1 MALATM
7 QDLFIEQL
15 KDLYSAEK
23 QLVQALPKMAK
34 AATTPELVQAITDHL
49 GQTQNHV
56 SRLEQCFEHL
66 NASSRGKRCK
76 GMEGL
81 IEEGK
86 ETIEEEGEG
95 VVKDAGL
102 IAAAQRVEH
111 YEISGYGTAKTMA
124 SLLGLDDVADLLD
137 ETLGEEEEAD
147 KLLSQ
152 IAMDQVNPQALSVG
166 NGGRRALDP
175 RWMTAE
181 DLTPSPVSV
190 LAWHDLQT
198 SLEP

>member
-34 AATTPELVQAITDHL
+34 AATTPELAQAITDHL
-49 GQTQNHV
+49 SQTQNHV
-56 SRLEQCFEHL
+56 SRLEECFEHL
-66 NASSRGKRCK
+66 NASARGKRCK

-95 VVKDAGL
+95 IVKDAGL

-124 SLLGLDDVADLLD
+124 SLLGLDDLADLLE

-166 NGGRRALDP
+166 NGGRMEEEPEDEEESEPMDQPSRASKAP
-175 RWMTAE
+175 HRRR
-181 DLTPSPVSV
+181 
-190 LAWHDLQT
+190 
-198 SLEP
+198 

>member
-1 MALATM
+1 M

-34 AATTPELVQAITDHL
+34 AATTPELAQAITDHL
-49 GQTQNHV
+49 SQTQNHV
-56 SRLEQCFEHL
+56 TRLEQCFEHL
-66 NASSRGKRCK
+66 NASTRGKRCK

-86 ETIEEEGEG
+86 ETIEEDGEG

-111 YEISGYGTAKTMA
+111 YEISGYGTARTMA
-124 SLLGLDDVADLLD
+124 SLLGLDDVADLLT
-137 ETLGEEEEAD
+137 ETLGEEEDAD
-147 KLLSQ
+147 KLLTQ
-152 IAMDQVNPQALSVG
+152 IAMDQVNPQAMSLG
-166 NGGRRALDP
+166 NGGNMEEEDELEEEEESEEMERPSRSSKAPHRR
-175 RWMTAE
+175 R
-181 DLTPSPVSV
+181 
-190 LAWHDLQT
+190 
-198 SLEP
+198 

>member
-34 AATTPELVQAITDHL
+34 AATTPELVRAITDHL
-49 GQTQNHV
+49 DQTQNHV

-86 ETIEEEGEG
+86 ETIEEAGEA

-124 SLLGLDDVADLLD
+124 SLLGLDDVADLLE

-166 NGGRRALDP
+166 NGGRVKQ
-175 RWMTAE
+175 E
-181 DLTPSPVSV
+181 DESEDEDESEEMESRSRSSK
-190 LAWHDLQT
+190 ASQRRR
-198 SLEP
+198 

>member
-56 SRLEQCFEHL
+56 SRLEQCFDHL

-152 IAMDQVNPQALSVG
+152 IAMDQVNPQAMSVG
-166 NGGRRALDP
+166 NGGR
-175 RWMTAE
+175 MEQE
-181 DLTPSPVSV
+181 DESEDEDESEKMEKPSRPSK
-190 LAWHDLQT
+190 ATHRRR
-198 SLEP
+198 

>member
-1 MALATM
+1 M

-49 GQTQNHV
+49 DQTQNHV

-86 ETIEEEGEG
+86 ETIEEEGEA

-124 SLLGLDDVADLLD
+124 SLLGLDDVADLLE

-166 NGGRRALDP
+166 NGEGMKQEEDEDEGEETEQPSRPSRASRR
-175 RWMTAE
+175 RR
-181 DLTPSPVSV
+181 
-190 LAWHDLQT
+190 
-198 SLEP
+198 

>member
-34 AATTPELVQAITDHL
+34 AATTPELAQAITDHL
-49 GQTQNHV
+49 SQTQNHV

-66 NASSRGKRCK
+66 NASTRGKRCK

-86 ETIEEEGEG
+86 ETIEEDGEG

-111 YEISGYGTAKTMA
+111 YEISGYGTARTMA
-124 SLLGLDDVADLLD
+124 NLLGLDDVADLLE

-152 IAMDQVNPQALSVG
+152 IAMDQVNPQAIALG
-166 NGGRRALDP
+166 NGEMEGDMESEDGEEQEEMEPPSRRGKSSS
-175 RWMTAE
+175 RRR
-181 DLTPSPVSV
+181 
-190 LAWHDLQT
+190 
-198 SLEP
+198 

>member
-49 GQTQNHV
+49 DQTQNHV

-86 ETIEEEGEG
+86 ETIEEEGEA

-124 SLLGLDDVADLLD
+124 SLLGLDDVADLLE

-166 NGGRRALDP
+166 NGGR
-175 RWMTAE
+175 MEEEAE
-181 DLTPSPVSV
+181 DEEGNEEMDRPSRASK
-190 LAWHDLQT
+190 T
-198 SLEP
+198 SRRRR

>member
-23 QLVQALPKMAK
+23 QLVQALPKMPK

-49 GQTQNHV
+49 DQTQNHV

-86 ETIEEEGEG
+86 ETIEEEGEA

-124 SLLGLDDVADLLD
+124 SLLGLDDVADLLE

-166 NGGRRALDP
+166 NGEGMKQEEDEDEGEETEQPSRPSRASRR
-175 RWMTAE
+175 RR
-181 DLTPSPVSV
+181 
-190 LAWHDLQT
+190 
-198 SLEP
+198 

>member
-49 GQTQNHV
+49 DQTQNHV

-86 ETIEEEGEG
+86 ETIEEEGEA

-124 SLLGLDDVADLLD
+124 SLLGLDDVADLLE

-166 NGGRRALDP
+166 NGEGMKQEEDEDEGEETEQPSRPSRASRR
-175 RWMTAE
+175 RR
-181 DLTPSPVSV
+181 
-190 LAWHDLQT
+190 
-198 SLEP
+198 

>member
-34 AATTPELVQAITDHL
+34 AATTPELAQAITEHL
-49 GQTQNHV
+49 SQTQNHV
-56 SRLEQCFEHL
+56 SRLEECFEHL
-66 NASSRGKRCK
+66 NASARGKRCK

-95 VVKDAGL
+95 FVKDAGL

-152 IAMDQVNPQALSVG
+152 IAMDQVNPQAMSVG
-166 NGGRRALDP
+166 NGGSKEEESEAEEESEEMKQPSRAPKASHRR
-175 RWMTAE
+175 R
-181 DLTPSPVSV
+181 
-190 LAWHDLQT
+190 
-198 SLEP
+198 

>member
-86 ETIEEEGEG
+86 ETIEEEGEA

-124 SLLGLDDVADLLD
+124 SLLGLDDVADLLE

-166 NGGRRALDP
+166 NGEGMKQEEDEDEGEETEQPSRPSRASRR
-175 RWMTAE
+175 RR
-181 DLTPSPVSV
+181 
-190 LAWHDLQT
+190 
-198 SLEP
+198 

>member
-166 NGGRRALDP
+166 NGGGMEQEDEDESEEREQPSRSSKASHRR
-175 RWMTAE
+175 R
-181 DLTPSPVSV
+181 
-190 LAWHDLQT
+190 
-198 SLEP
+198 

>member
-34 AATTPELVQAITDHL
+34 AATTPDLVQAITDHL

-66 NASSRGKRCK
+66 NASARGKRCK

-147 KLLSQ
+147 KLLSA
-152 IAMDQVNPQALSVG
+152 IAMDQVNPQALSLG
-166 NGGRRALDP
+166 NGGGMEQEDEDESEEMEQPARSSKASHRR
-175 RWMTAE
+175 R
-181 DLTPSPVSV
+181 
-190 LAWHDLQT
+190 
-198 SLEP
+198 

>member
-1 MALATM
+1 
-7 QDLFIEQL
+7 
-15 KDLYSAEK
+15 
-23 QLVQALPKMAK
+23 MAK

-56 SRLEQCFEHL
+56 SRLEECFEHL

-81 IEEGK
+81 IEEGRK
-86 ETIEEEGEG
+86 RSRRKARG

-166 NGGRRALDP
+166 NGEGWSRRTNLKTRTRARKWKTFSALQ
-175 RWMTAE
+175 
-181 DLTPSPVSV
+181 S
-190 LAWHDLQT
+190 LA
-198 SLEP
+198 

>member
-124 SLLGLDDVADLLD
+124 SLLGLDDVADLLE

-166 NGGRRALDP
+166 NGGRR
-175 RWMTAE
+175 R
-181 DLTPSPVSV
+181 
-190 LAWHDLQT
+190 
-198 SLEP
+198 

>member
-34 AATTPELVQAITDHL
+34 AATTPELAQAITDHL
-49 GQTQNHV
+49 SQTENHV
-56 SRLEQCFEHL
+56 SRLEECFEHL
-66 NASSRGKRCK
+66 NASARGKRCK

-86 ETIEEEGEG
+86 ETIDEDGEG

-111 YEISGYGTAKTMA
+111 YEISGYGTARTMA
-124 SLLGLDDVADLLD
+124 SLLGLDDVADLLT

-152 IAMDQVNPQALSVG
+152 IAMDQVNPQAMALG
-166 NGGRRALDP
+166 NGG
-175 RWMTAE
+175 TAE
-181 DLTPSPVSV
+181 EESEGEDEGEEMPQPTR
-190 LAWHDLQT
+190 T
-198 SLEP
+198 SKASQRRR

>member
-34 AATTPELVQAITDHL
+34 AATTPELAQAITDHL
-49 GQTQNHV
+49 SQTENHV
-56 SRLEQCFEHL
+56 SRLEECFEHL
-66 NASSRGKRCK
+66 NASARGKRCK

-86 ETIEEEGEG
+86 ETIDEEGEG

-111 YEISGYGTAKTMA
+111 YEISGYGTARTMA
-124 SLLGLDDVADLLD
+124 SLLGLDDVADLLT
-137 ETLGEEEEAD
+137 ETLGEEEAAD

-152 IAMDQVNPQALSVG
+152 IAMDQVNPQAMALG
-166 NGGRRALDP
+166 NGG
-175 RWMTAE
+175 TAE
-181 DLTPSPVSV
+181 EESEGEDEGEEMPQPTR
-190 LAWHDLQT
+190 T
-198 SLEP
+198 SKASHRRR

>member
-49 GQTQNHV
+49 DQTQNHV

-86 ETIEEEGEG
+86 ETIEEEGEA

-102 IAAAQRVEH
+102 IAAAQRGEH

-124 SLLGLDDVADLLD
+124 SLLGLDDVADLLE

-166 NGGRRALDP
+166 NGGR
-175 RWMTAE
+175 MEEEAE
-181 DLTPSPVSV
+181 DEEGNEEMDRPSRASK
-190 LAWHDLQT
+190 T
-198 SLEP
+198 SRRRR

>member
-23 QLVQALPKMAK
+23 QLVQALPRMAK

-49 GQTQNHV
+49 DQTQNHV

-66 NASSRGKRCK
+66 NTSSRGKRCK

-86 ETIEEEGEG
+86 ETMEEEGEA

-124 SLLGLDDVADLLD
+124 SLLGLDDVADLLE

-166 NGGRRALDP
+166 NGEGMKQEEDEDEGEETEQPSRSSRASRR
-175 RWMTAE
+175 RR
-181 DLTPSPVSV
+181 
-190 LAWHDLQT
+190 
-198 SLEP
+198 

>member
-1 MALATM
+1 MELKSLDDVLEA
-7 QDLFIEQL
+7 EL

-49 GQTQNHV
+49 DQTQNHV

-86 ETIEEEGEG
+86 ETIEEEGEA

-124 SLLGLDDVADLLD
+124 SLLGLDDVADLLE

-166 NGGRRALDP
+166 NGEGMKQEEDEDEGEETEQPSRPSRASRR
-175 RWMTAE
+175 RR
-181 DLTPSPVSV
+181 
-190 LAWHDLQT
+190 
-198 SLEP
+198 

>member
-86 ETIEEEGEG
+86 ETIEEEGEA

-166 NGGRRALDP
+166 NGEKRR
-175 RWMTAE
+175 
-181 DLTPSPVSV
+181 
-190 LAWHDLQT
+190 
-198 SLEP
+198 

>member
-34 AATTPELVQAITDHL
+34 AATTPELIQAITDHL
-49 GQTQNHV
+49 DQTQNHV

-86 ETIEEEGEG
+86 ETIEEEGEA

-124 SLLGLDDVADLLD
+124 SLLGLDDVADLLE

-166 NGGRRALDP
+166 NGGR
-175 RWMTAE
+175 MEEEAE
-181 DLTPSPVSV
+181 DEEGNEEMDRPSRASK
-190 LAWHDLQT
+190 T
-198 SLEP
+198 SRRRR

>member
-66 NASSRGKRCK
+66 NASARGKRCK

-86 ETIEEEGEG
+86 ETIEEEGEA

-111 YEISGYGTAKTMA
+111 YEISGYSTAKTMA
-124 SLLGLDDVADLLD
+124 SLLGLDDVADLLE

-166 NGGRRALDP
+166 NGGR
-175 RWMTAE
+175 MEQE
-181 DLTPSPVSV
+181 DESEDEDESEEKEKSSRPSKAS
-190 LAWHDLQT
+190 HRRR
-198 SLEP
+198 

>member
-34 AATTPELVQAITDHL
+34 AATTPELAQAITEHL
-49 GQTQNHV
+49 SQTQNHV

-66 NASSRGKRCK
+66 NASTRGKRCK

-86 ETIEEEGEG
+86 EMIEEDGEG

-111 YEISGYGTAKTMA
+111 YEISGYGTARTMA
-124 SLLGLDDVADLLD
+124 SLLGLDDVADLLE
-137 ETLGEEEEAD
+137 ETLGEEEAAD
-147 KLLSQ
+147 KLLTQ

-166 NGGRRALDP
+166 NGGR
-175 RWMTAE
+175 MEQE
-181 DLTPSPVSV
+181 DEPEDEDESKEMEQPSRSPKAS
-190 LAWHDLQT
+190 HRRQ
-198 SLEP
+198 

>member
-34 AATTPELVQAITDHL
+34 AATTPELAQAITDHL
-49 GQTQNHV
+49 SQTQNHV
-56 SRLEQCFEHL
+56 TRLEQCFEHL
-66 NASSRGKRCK
+66 NASTRGKRCK

-86 ETIEEEGEG
+86 ETIEEDGEG

-111 YEISGYGTAKTMA
+111 YEISGYGTARTMA
-124 SLLGLDDVADLLD
+124 SLLGLDDVADLLT
-137 ETLGEEEEAD
+137 ETLGEEEDAD
-147 KLLSQ
+147 KLLTQ
-152 IAMDQVNPQALSVG
+152 IAMDQVNPQAMSLG
-166 NGGRRALDP
+166 NGGNMEEEDELEEEEESEEMERPSRSSKAPHRR
-175 RWMTAE
+175 R
-181 DLTPSPVSV
+181 
-190 LAWHDLQT
+190 
-198 SLEP
+198 

>member
-166 NGGRRALDP
+166 NGGGMEQEDESEGEEMEKPSRSSKASHRR
-175 RWMTAE
+175 R
-181 DLTPSPVSV
+181 
-190 LAWHDLQT
+190 
-198 SLEP
+198 

>member
-23 QLVQALPKMAK
+23 QLVQALPRMAK
-34 AATTPELVQAITDHL
+34 AATTPELAQAITDHL
-49 GQTQNHV
+49 SQTQNHV

-66 NASSRGKRCK
+66 NASTRGKRCK

-86 ETIEEEGEG
+86 ETIEEDGEG

-111 YEISGYGTAKTMA
+111 YEISGYGTARTMA
-124 SLLGLDDVADLLD
+124 SLLGLDDVADLLT

-152 IAMDQVNPQALSVG
+152 IAMDQVNPQAMSLG
-166 NGGRRALDP
+166 NGGGREEEEWEEEEGSEKTERPSRSSKASHRR
-175 RWMTAE
+175 R
-181 DLTPSPVSV
+181 
-190 LAWHDLQT
+190 
-198 SLEP
+198 

>member
-49 GQTQNHV
+49 DQTQNHV

-86 ETIEEEGEG
+86 ETIEEEGEA

-124 SLLGLDDVADLLD
+124 SLLGLDDVADLLE

-166 NGGRRALDP
+166 NGGR
-175 RWMTAE
+175 MEEAE
-181 DLTPSPVSV
+181 DEEGNEEMDRPSRASK
-190 LAWHDLQT
+190 T
-198 SLEP
+198 SRRRR